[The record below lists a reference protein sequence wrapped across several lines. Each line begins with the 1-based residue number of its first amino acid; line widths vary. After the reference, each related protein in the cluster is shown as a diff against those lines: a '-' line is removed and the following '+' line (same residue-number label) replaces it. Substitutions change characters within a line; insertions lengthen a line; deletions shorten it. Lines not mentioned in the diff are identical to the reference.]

1 MASQILSRLFP
12 KPGKKAKPAKM
23 MSLTAIEWGA
33 LSLESIKKE
42 LKKPTCTGLDAALY
56 EAVEV
61 RSSLRSWS
69 PRW

>member
-1 MASQILSRLFP
+1 MASQILSWFFP
-12 KPGKKAKPAKM
+12 KPRKKAKPPKI
-23 MSLTAIEWGA
+23 MSLKAIEWGA
-33 LSLESIKKE
+33 LSLESVKKE
-42 LKKPTCTGLDAALY
+42 LKKPPRTGLDAALY